1 MAIAKRTNLP
11 MLTWTG
17 RSVHQL
23 PQPTSFVAT
32 GTPDAPNRLYAAD
45 NLAVMASLLPE
56 LPAKINLIY
65 IDPPFNTGTDFA
77 LRGQLTGHAYSDR
90 HTNGLPGYLSLMLPR
105 LQLIHRLL
113 SPAGTLYV
121 HCDYRASSYLRLLL
135 DEIFGPDNLRAQIIW
150 HYQSGGRQKRCW
162 SAKHD
167 VIWMYSK
174 SDKFTFNLGAIGIR
188 RGDIKRNHMKRHLDA
203 SGKAVYS
210 IRSAGKIYTYSEDE
224 LMTPADVWTD
234 ISHLQQKDPERTGY
248 ATQKPENLLERIIL
262 ASSNPGDLVADFF
275 AGSGTTAA
283 VAHRLGRRFLISDS
297 SPTAIDACTTRLTS
311 LTAPFTL
318 YRP

>member
-1 MAIAKRTNLP
+1 

-17 RSVHQL
+17 RSVDPFPL
-23 PQPTSFVAT
+23 PTAFAISGAT
-32 GTPDAPNRLYAAD
+32 EATNRVYAAD
-45 NLAVMASLLPE
+45 NLAVMASLLAE
-56 LPAKINLIY
+56 FPAKIDLIY
-65 IDPPFNTGTDFA
+65 IDPPFNTGADFA
-77 LRGQLTGHAYSDR
+77 LHGNLTGHSYSDR
-90 HTNGLPGYLSLMLPR
+90 HANGINGYLSLMLPR

-113 SPAGTLYV
+113 SPVGTLYV

-174 SDKFTFNLGAIGIR
+174 SDKFTFNLEAIGIR

-210 IRSAGKIYTYSEDE
+210 IRSNGKTYTYSEDE

-248 ATQKPENLLERIIL
+248 ATQKPEKLLERIVL
-262 ASSNPGDLVADFF
+262 ASSNADDLVADFF

-283 VAHRLGRRFLISDS
+283 VAHRLGRRFLISDT
-297 SPTAIDACTTRLTS
+297 SPAAIDACTRRLSS
-311 LTAPFTL
+311 LAAPFAL

>member
-1 MAIAKRTNLP
+1 
-11 MLTWTG
+11 ML
-17 RSVHQL
+17 
-23 PQPTSFVAT
+23 
-32 GTPDAPNRLYAAD
+32 D
-45 NLAVMASLLPE
+45 
-56 LPAKINLIY
+56 LIY
-65 IDPPFNTGTDFA
+65 IDPPFNTGSDFA
-77 LRGQLTGHAYSDR
+77 LRGKLTGKAYSDR
-90 HTNGLPGYLSLMLPR
+90 HEGGLAGYLSMMHPR
-105 LQLIHRLL
+105 LRLMHRLL
-113 SPAGTLYV
+113 APAGTMYV

-174 SDKFTFNLGAIGIR
+174 SDTFTFNLDAVGIR
-188 RGDIKRNHMKRHLDA
+188 RGDIARNHMKRQVDE

-210 IRSAGKIYTYSEDE
+210 IRSGGKVYTYSEDD

-248 ATQKPENLLERIIL
+248 ATQKPEKLLERIIL
-262 ASSNPGDLVADFF
+262 ASSNPGEMVADFF

-283 VAHRLGRRFLISDS
+283 VAHRLGRRFIASDS
-297 SPTAIDACTTRLTS
+297 SPSAISTITARLQRIGTP
-311 LTAPFTL
+311 LVVYTPT
-318 YRP
+318 